1 MKASGEQYDERIVEV
16 AWNIKDQNWTFLRFR
31 DDKDSGNHISVIQ
44 NIIASIRDGVESP
57 EVSPNK
63 GSFVLS
69 PSDRRF
75 LS

>member
-1 MKASGEQYDERIVEV
+1 MKASGEQYDDRLVEV

-44 NIIASIRDGVESP
+44 NMIASIRDGVESP

-63 GSFVLS
+63 
-69 PSDRRF
+69 
-75 LS
+75 